1 MRALAA
7 ARLAGD
13 WRARIR
19 AIAFPIRAA
28 CVPVGPAERSDVARC
43 VRRCAANFV
52 LPEGGGRAADSGVR
66 CHALPGLP
74 GYTHNTQHTD
84 AHTTPDIAR
93 FFLAPHSLSS
103 HARRTHAHTTALY
116 RSDTGGLWNVHKLS
130 AKPDLPAVCYV
141 ASPKFTKPWATKRY
155 LCVVTSDQRLQLLD
169 PESAEGGFFAI
180 DFRDWRVKTRD
191 DSVLTL
197 TRGDESL
204 LWHIDR
210 CVGVRCALPLGGEIT
225 RIQHYNGAVIIT
237 SRAVQV
243 YTTHLV
249 PLPFLADDGVNAR
262 RRYPKPVLDSI
273 PFGTARILHTSS
285 VPLDS
290 ALMPVGG
297 DGAAPCFFAPHD
309 GSLWRLSPDAQLA
322 LK

>member
-1 MRALAA
+1 MASQ
-7 ARLAGD
+7 D
-13 WRARIR
+13 PSNC
-19 AIAFPIRAA
+19 FPWLR
-28 CVPVGPAERSDVARC
+28 VYLSDLRSGVTLLGVSDVALQISYFPRAEVALQIVEC
-43 VRRCAANFV
+43 VAIRSRAN
-52 LPEGGGRAADSGVR
+52 LDT
-66 CHALPGLP
+66 HT
-74 GYTHNTQHTD
+74 YTHNTP
-84 AHTTPDIAR
+84 TTPDHTTL
-93 FFLAPHSLSS
+93 FLAPHSLSS
-103 HARRTHAHTTALY
+103 HARY

-191 DSVLTL
+191 DSVLML